1 MFFAFIKN
9 LGGPELLIILV
20 VVLLLFGASKLPGLA
35 RSIGASTK
43 EFKKGVE
50 ECVDDD
56 DVPSDSKEA

>member
-1 MFFAFIKN
+1 MLFAFIKN

-50 ECVDDD
+50 EGVDDD
-56 DVPSDSKEA
+56 DGKTESKEV